1 MISKKIFFSLLALF
15 LIALSCETPR
25 KKLPILGPTE
35 VIQIPFDE
43 YALGDTLYHALSYFE
58 MINQNKDTV
67 SALDYRGK
75 IHVANF
81 FFATCPQVC
90 PIMMQK
96 IAKIAADLEK
106 EPVYFISFTVNP
118 NHDTPEILH
127 QYTLDKKLNTQHWNL
142 LTGNKAEIYA
152 LAQRGY
158 LLAAGED
165 IQAEGGFLHSTQAAL
180 VDSFF
185 RIRGLYDTSND
196 KEIKQLEKDIRKLIE
211 EEKNIQKKNDP
222 EKP

>member
-1 MISKKIFFSLLALF
+1 MQKKIFFSYLTLW
-15 LIALSCETPR
+15 LIFISCNTTQ

-35 VIQIPFDE
+35 IIQIPFDE
-43 YALGDTLYHALSYFE
+43 YAVGDTLYHAIPYFE

-81 FFATCPQVC
+81 FFVTCPQVC

-96 IAKIAADLEK
+96 IEKIASNLEK
-106 EPVYFISFTVNP
+106 QPIYFISFSVNP
-118 NHDTPEILH
+118 QHDTPEILH
-127 QYTLDKKLNTQHWNL
+127 QYVLDKKLNTKHWNL
-142 LTGNKAEIYA
+142 LTGDKAEIYT

-165 IQAEGGFLHSTQAAL
+165 IQAEGGFLHSTQAVL

-185 RIRGLYDTSND
+185 RIRGLYDTFSD
-196 KEIKQLEKDIRKLIE
+196 KEIKQLEKDIQKLIE
-211 EEKNIQKKNDP
+211 EEKDIQK
-222 EKP
+222 